1 MSNPNDEL
9 CKWIFKVIDTKFSPL
24 MYNKPP
30 TRKPFTYEDLE
41 TAGYDS
47 VRVTKLNEPERKGY
61 EIQFEVIGAYED
73 FLEEVG
79 MVK

>member
-1 MSNPNDEL
+1 MTNPNDEL
-9 CKWIFKVIDTKFSPL
+9 CKWIFKVIDPNFSPS
-24 MYNKPP
+24 MYNKTPS
-30 TRKPFTYEDLE
+30 RKPFTYVDLE

-47 VRVTKLNEPERKGY
+47 VRVSKLINPKVDGY
-61 EIQFEVIGAYED
+61 EIQFEGIGAYED